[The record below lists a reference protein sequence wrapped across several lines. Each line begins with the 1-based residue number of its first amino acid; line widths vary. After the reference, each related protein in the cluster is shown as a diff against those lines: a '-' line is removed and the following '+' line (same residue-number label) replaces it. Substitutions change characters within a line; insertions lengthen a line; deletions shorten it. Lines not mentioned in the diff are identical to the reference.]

1 MEVLKSGKKLS
12 KAEEDEFIKNLEPGQ
27 FLVNCTIKE
36 SAATSLFCNMDN
48 QNKFRRWLVVLDESK
63 HFDNLILAFVIL
75 NTVLLAVKDHSGK
88 WKLYN
93 DALNLTNDVL
103 SVIFAI
109 ECLLKI
115 MAHGLVIGKHT
126 YLRNGWNILDL
137 FLVLTSFNFE
147 NLKVM
152 RIFRVLRP
160 LRTIQRISD
169 LRKLTEALF
178 KSMSGVTNVALFVGF
193 MIYLFG
199 VIGLQLFSG
208 KVYYTCRTTPAP
220 LPNATSWEIA
230 DVGI

>member
-12 KAEEDEFIKNLEPGQ
+12 KVEQDEFIKNLEPGQ
-27 FLVNCTIKE
+27 FLVNSTIKE
-36 SAATSLFCNMDN
+36 SAATSLFCKMDN
-48 QNKFRRWLVVLDESK
+48 KNKFRRWLVSLVSGK

-75 NTVLLAVKDHSGK
+75 NTVLLAVKDHTGK
-88 WKLYN
+88 WKVYN

-115 MAHGLVIGKHT
+115 TAHGFVIGKKT

-137 FLVLTSFNFE
+137 LIVLTSFNLE

-160 LRTIQRISD
+160 LRTI
-169 LRKLTEALF
+169 
-178 KSMSGVTNVALFVGF
+178 
-193 MIYLFG
+193 
-199 VIGLQLFSG
+199 
-208 KVYYTCRTTPAP
+208 
-220 LPNATSWEIA
+220 
-230 DVGI
+230 